1 MQPQPA
7 VKAPANLI
15 TDAQHSAADDI
26 RASIYDDINQR
37 LALRHEIKTDL
48 KAYFENTNDART
60 KLANE
65 ANDWKAAGQ
74 RVQGMYAAAWNY
86 QIEQTHFTPSTAT
99 APASIS
105 QTNATQAGNNWRSAG
120 QADENLGN

>member
-1 MQPQPA
+1 MEPQPQPA
-7 VKAPANLI
+7 ALI
-15 TDAQHSAADDI
+15 TDAQHNAAVDI
-26 RASIYDDINQR
+26 RASIYDSINDR
-37 LALRHEIKTDL
+37 LAFNWEVKKDL
-48 KAYFENTNDART
+48 KAYLENTNDART

-74 RVQGMYAAAWNY
+74 RVSGMYAAAWNY

-99 APASIS
+99 SPASIE
-105 QTNATQAGNNWRSAG
+105 QTNATQAGNNWRSAA

>member
-7 VKAPANLI
+7 ALFS
-15 TDAQHSAADDI
+15 DAQNTAAEDI
-26 RASIYDDINQR
+26 NASIYEGINQR
-37 LALRHEIKTDL
+37 FALRHEIKTDL

-74 RVQGMYAAAWNY
+74 RVSGMYAAAWNY
-86 QIEQTHFTPSTAT
+86 QIEQTQFTPSTAT
-99 APASIS
+99 TPASIKLN
-105 QTNATQAGNNWRSAG
+105 NATQASTNWRSAA
-120 QADENLGN
+120 QADENLG

>member
-1 MQPQPA
+1 MEPQPQPA
-7 VKAPANLI
+7 ALI
-15 TDAQHSAADDI
+15 TDAQHNAAVDI
-26 RASIYDDINQR
+26 RASIYDGINQR
-37 LALRHEIKTDL
+37 LAFNWEVKKDL
-48 KAYFENTNDART
+48 KAYLENTNDART

-65 ANDWKAAGQ
+65 ANDWKAAGE

-99 APASIS
+99 SPASIQ
-105 QTNATQAGNNWRSAG
+105 QTNATQAGNNWRSAA